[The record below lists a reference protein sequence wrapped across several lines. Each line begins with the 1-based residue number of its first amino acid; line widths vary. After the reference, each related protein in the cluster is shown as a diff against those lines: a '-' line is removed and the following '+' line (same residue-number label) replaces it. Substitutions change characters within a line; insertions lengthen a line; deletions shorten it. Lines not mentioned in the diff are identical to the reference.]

1 MALKTLFKF
10 DRIDRVFSKLAP
22 SIGFTT
28 YKQHTEQ

>member
-10 DRIDRVFSKLAP
+10 DRIDIAP